1 MQFKAI
7 VMACGMALM
16 GVLPAVAQT
25 PPTLDA
31 ILKSGTLRVGT
42 TGDYKPFTYL
52 DAATG
57 TYHGFDIDLARD
69 LAAKMGVKLVFVPTK
84 WADLMKDLAA
94 HKFDMAMGGISVT
107 LLRAKQAYFSQP
119 YLREGK
125 AAIAPCG
132 AVAKYPNLAAI
143 DQKGVR
149 VIVNPGGTN
158 EAFDHA
164 RLKAASI
171 VLNKDNL
178 SIFDKLAAGKADV
191 MITDASETR
200 YQAKLHK
207 GVLCAIHPN
216 HPFDFAEKAYL
227 LPRDL
232 PLQEFVNTWL
242 HIDQQDGTFQTI
254 YAKWLQ

>member
-1 MQFKAI
+1 MHYKSVLI
-7 VMACGMALM
+7 ACGLALM
-16 GVLPAVAQT
+16 GLLPAAAQSSS
-25 PPTLDA
+25 TLDA

-42 TGDYKPFTYL
+42 TGDYKPFTFL
-52 DAATG
+52 DTATG
-57 TYHGFDIDLARD
+57 AYHGFDIDLARD

-94 HKFDMAMGGISVT
+94 NKFDMAMGGISVT
-107 LLRAKQAYFSQP
+107 LPRAKQAYFSHP

-132 AVAKYPNLAAI
+132 AVAKYPTLAAI
-143 DQKGVR
+143 DQKGVH

-158 EAFDHA
+158 EAFDRA
-164 RLKAASI
+164 RLKSATI

-207 GVLCAIHPN
+207 GVLCSIHPN

-227 LPRDL
+227 LQRDL

-242 HIDQQDGTFQTI
+242 HIDRQDGTFHKI

>member
-1 MQFKAI
+1 MKFKS
-7 VMACGMALM
+7 ALLAF
-16 GVLPAVAQT
+16 GLVLVGSVAAMAQT
-25 PPTLDA
+25 SATLDS

-42 TGDYKPFTYL
+42 TGDYKPFTFL
-52 DAATG
+52 DVATG
-57 TYHGFDIDLARD
+57 QYHGFDIDLARD
-69 LAAKMGVKLVFVPTK
+69 LATKMGVKLVFVPTK
-84 WADLMKDLAA
+84 WADLMKDFAA
-94 HKFDMAMGGISVT
+94 NKFDVAMGGISVT
-107 LLRAKQAYFSQP
+107 LERQKQAYFSQP

-132 AVAKYPNLAAI
+132 SVAKYPDLAAI

-158 EAFDHA
+158 EKFDHA
-164 RLKAASI
+164 RLKSADI

-178 SIFDKLAAGKADV
+178 SIFDRLAAGKADV

-200 YQAKLHK
+200 YQSKLHK
-207 GVLCAIHPN
+207 GVLCAIHPG

-227 LPRDL
+227 LPRDM
-232 PLQEFVNTWL
+232 PLKQFVDTWL
-242 HIDQQDGTFQTI
+242 HIDRHNGTFKRV